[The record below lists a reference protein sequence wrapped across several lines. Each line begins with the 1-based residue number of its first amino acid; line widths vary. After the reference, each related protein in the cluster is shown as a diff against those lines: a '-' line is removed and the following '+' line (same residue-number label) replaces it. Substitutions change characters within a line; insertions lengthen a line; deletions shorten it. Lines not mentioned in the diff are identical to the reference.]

1 MLPGVL
7 DRPGGEQ
14 DAIAYLESHPV
25 RLVVTDDRDW
35 PAYGRGAFGEGFG
48 LALAAWIDDSTTSV
62 SRR

>member
-7 DRPGGEQ
+7 ERPGGEQ
-14 DAIAYLESHPV
+14 DAIAYLESNPV

-48 LALAAWIDDSTTSV
+48 LASPPGSKTTTSG